1 MSEMLKEGFSV
12 LLAAH
17 GETWRFGKAE
27 FKAVAQS
34 GAYAAYN
41 FIDGN
46 TGIKILRYKT
56 DALAVQPV
64 KGDQISNA
72 YGQTAFVR
80 QARRIDGDFS
90 EMEVDEI

>member
-1 MSEMLKEGFSV
+1 MSEMLKEGFEA
-12 LLAAH
+12 LLAVQ
-17 GETWRFGKAE
+17 GETWKFGKTE

-46 TGIKILRYKT
+46 TGVKILRYKT
-56 DALAVQPV
+56 ASLAVQPV
-64 KGDQISNA
+64 KGDSVSNA
-72 YGQTAFVR
+72 YGQSAFVR
-80 QARRIDGDFS
+80 QVRRIDGDFS